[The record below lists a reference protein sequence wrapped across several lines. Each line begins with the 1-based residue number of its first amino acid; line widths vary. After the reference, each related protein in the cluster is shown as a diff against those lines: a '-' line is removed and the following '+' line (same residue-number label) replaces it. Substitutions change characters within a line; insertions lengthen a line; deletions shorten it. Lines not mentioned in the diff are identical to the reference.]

1 MLATPPHSGY
11 KNISLKTTNM
21 LPNVGKLFN
30 RVVGL
35 KAARFLKNKVIINSQ
50 EFDVQEYDK
59 AGDVLKCSGTVTITD
74 AGSGFAKGCEYIKT
88 DVASGTSATYVNNGT
103 NTSCLFHLVGAT
115 SGGGI
120 DSSSTGLVINENYI
134 KYASVALTN
143 AQMLALRAAPITII
157 AAPGAGKI
165 IEFVSAVLCFDRAG
179 AYTEVDDNM
188 AFKYTDGSGQAISET
203 IECTGFVDAAT
214 DAVMPV
220 QPVTSAVILTANGVN
235 KAVVL
240 HNTGGD
246 EFGGGNAGNEVLVKV
261 AYRVHSTGF

>member
-1 MLATPPHSGY
+1 M
-11 KNISLKTTNM
+11 IQDI
-21 LPNVGKLFN
+21 GKLFN
-30 RVVGL
+30 RVVAH
-35 KAARFLKNKVIINSQ
+35 KATRFLKNKVVINSQ
-50 EFDVQEYDK
+50 EIDVQQYDP
-59 AGDVLKCSGTVTITD
+59 AGDILKCSGTVTITD
-74 AGSGFAKGCEYIKT
+74 GGSGYAKGCEYIDT
-88 DVASGTSATYVNNGT
+88 DVATGTSATYINNGT
-103 NTSCLFHLVGAT
+103 NTSCAFHLVGAST
-115 SGGGI
+115 GI
-120 DSSSTGLVINENYI
+120 DSSSTGYAINENYI
-134 KYASVALTN
+134 RYASVALTN
-143 AQMLALRAAPITII
+143 AQVLALRAAPITII

-165 IEFVSAVLCFDRAG
+165 IEFVSAMLCFDRAG

-261 AYRVHSTGF
+261 AYRIHSTGF